1 MNELNTRWAVAILA
15 AGKGSRMRSE
25 LPKVMHEL
33 AGRPLL
39 DHVIDRALDVA
50 RPQDIVVVVGHGA
63 GEVGS
68 SARDRGVNEVLQ
80 EPQLGTGD
88 ALRVALDGLDRRP
101 TDHVLVLSGDVPL
114 LRPGTLQSLMT
125 AVSDGASAALLTAVL
140 DTPGSYG
147 RVLRSEDGLVCEVV
161 EARDADQ
168 EQLAIQEVNAGIYGF
183 DRPAV
188 TTAVAGLNTDNAQ
201 GEYYLTD
208 VVAALRT
215 EGRRVAAVQLEDPEE
230 MQGVNTRADLARA
243 EHVLN
248 HRVLDGLMDA
258 GVTIR
263 DPGTIWVDPRS
274 EIGPEVVLEPG
285 VVLRGYCHVAAAAVI
300 GAGCVLDSAAVGPGE
315 KVPPLTYLTGE

>member
-15 AGKGSRMRSE
+15 AGKGTRMRSK
-25 LPKVMHEL
+25 LPKVLHEI

-39 DHVIDRALDVA
+39 DHVIDLALEVA
-50 RPQDIVVVVGHGA
+50 RPQDVVVVVGHGA
-63 GEVGS
+63 DEVGAA
-68 SARDRGVNEVLQ
+68 ARDRGVSEVLQ

-88 ALRVALDGLDRRP
+88 ALRVALDGLGGRS

-114 LRPGTLQSLMT
+114 LRSGTLHALMA
-125 AVSDGASAALLTAVL
+125 AVSEGASAALLTAVL

-147 RVLRSEDGLVCEVV
+147 RVLRTQDGLVCEVV
-161 EARDADQ
+161 EARDADPD
-168 EQLAIQEVNAGIYGF
+168 QLAVNEVNAGIYGF

-188 TTAVAGLNTDNAQ
+188 TRAVAGLNTDNAQ

-208 VVAALRT
+208 VVAALRS

-243 EHVLN
+243 ESALN
-248 HRVLDGLMDA
+248 ARVLDGLMDS

-274 EIGPEVVLEPG
+274 VIGPEVVLEPG
-285 VVLRGYCHVAAAAVI
+285 VVLRGYCHVGAGACI
-300 GAGCVLDSAAVGPGE
+300 GAGCVLDSAAVGTGE

>member
-15 AGKGSRMRSE
+15 AGKGTRMRSG
-25 LPKVMHEL
+25 LPKVLHEL

-39 DHVIDRALDVA
+39 NHVIDRALDVA

-63 GEVGS
+63 EEVGRA
-68 SARDRGVNEVLQ
+68 ARERGVGDVLQ

-88 ALRVALDGLDRRP
+88 ALRVALDGLGDRP
-101 TDHVLVLSGDVPL
+101 TDNVLVLSGDVPL
-114 LRPGTLQSLMT
+114 LRSETLRALMS
-125 AVSDGASAALLTAVL
+125 AVTDGASAALLTAVL

-147 RVLRSEDGLVCEVV
+147 RVVRSPDGLVSAVV

-168 EQLAIQEVNAGIYGF
+168 DQRAVREVNAGIYGF
-183 DRPAV
+183 DRSAV
-188 TTAVAGLNTDNAQ
+188 TGAVAGLNTDNAQ
-201 GEYYLTD
+201 AEYYLTD
-208 VVAALRT
+208 VAAALRS
-215 EGRRVAAVQLEDPEE
+215 EGLKVAAVQLEDPEE

-243 EHVLN
+243 ESALN
-248 HRVLDGLMDA
+248 ARVLDELMDT

-274 EIGPEVVLEPG
+274 VVGSEVVLEPG
-285 VVLRGYCHVAAAAVI
+285 VVLRGYCHVGAGACI